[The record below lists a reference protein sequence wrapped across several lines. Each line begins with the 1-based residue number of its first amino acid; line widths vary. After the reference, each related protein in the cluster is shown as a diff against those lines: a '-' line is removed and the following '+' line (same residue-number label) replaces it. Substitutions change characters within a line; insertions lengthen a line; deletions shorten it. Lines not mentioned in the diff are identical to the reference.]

1 MGFLDS
7 IFGTEDTMT
16 QQSTLNPQQQRLQ
29 AQDLRNTQKLGK
41 GGYKNAMS
49 LLEQYMNPESD
60 VYKNFEK
67 PYMTQFNEQIL
78 PGIAERFGGANAM
91 GSGLSTSGFGQS
103 LGAAG
108 ANLQAQLAQMKQ
120 QFQRQSINDLLNQY
134 NQLSNQSLNAKS
146 FENTYQP
153 GSTGLLGGVA
163 TGLSGAL
170 GTGLGLNFGNK
181 MGNYLSPGN
190 NQENKNNA
198 FSIG

>member
-1 MGFLDS
+1 MGFFESL
-7 IFGTEDTMT
+7 FGSEDKISQNPTMT
-16 QQSTLNPQQQRLQ
+16 KGQQSLLNNQISQTKQ
-29 AQDLRNTQKLGK
+29 LGK
-41 GGYKNAMS
+41 GGYQDAMG
-49 LLEQYMNPESD
+49 LLQQYLNPESD
-60 VYKNFEK
+60 IYKNFEQ
-67 PYMTQFNEQIL
+67 PYLNEFNQQTIPAL
-78 PGIAERFGGANAM
+78 AERFGGANAM

-153 GSTGLLGGVA
+153 GSTGLIGGALEGVI
-163 TGLSGAL
+163 GGL
-170 GTGLGLNFGNK
+170 GTGTGLNFGNK
-181 MGNYLSPGN
+181 MGNFFSPGN
-190 NQENKNNA
+190 DQQNKSNA